1 MRGLDYYGNGIV
13 ATEQTIKE
21 DPQMLKGFIRATLK
35 GMRDAFADPAA
46 AGAIMHKY
54 HKEISAEVAAGE
66 TVKVRELAVVTGQ
79 PLGAIDESHIER
91 TIAVMQKAYPIK
103 HPVKAQD
110 MYVPGF
116 VE

>member
-1 MRGLDYYGNGIV
+1 MPSRN
-13 ATEQTIKE
+13 
-21 DPQMLKGFIRATLK
+21 
-35 GMRDAFADPAA
+35 PAA

-66 TVKVRELAVVTGQ
+66 TEKVRELAVVSGQ
-79 PLGAIDESHIER
+79 SLGLIDGARIER

-103 HPVKAQD
+103 HPVKPQD